1 MKFLLINT
9 CYINSNL
16 FFKQYPQIK
25 DNFNVEVFKEKE
37 EKYFDEE
44 RGVFVYHDGRD
55 DILIEINNISDL
67 KKLAKCCEENTS
79 ELIID
84 FNSEIIEIY
93 DGYRE

>member
-25 DNFNVEVFKEKE
+25 NNFNVEVFKEKE
-37 EKYFDEE
+37 EKHFYAQGD
-44 RGVFVYHDGRD
+44 VFVCHDSRD
-55 DILIEINNISDL
+55 DILIEINDLSDL

-84 FNSEIIEIY
+84 FDSEIIEIY